1 MAWLHRLSNLVGR
14 RDLNPEIDEEL
25 QFHVDARIR
34 DNIASGMTEDE
45 ARRDALQR
53 FGSRAGLREQTRD
66 ADVVVT
72 LETMK
77 QDVAFAVRS
86 LRKRPAFT
94 AVALLTLAL
103 GIGANTSIFTIV
115 QGVLLRPLAFA
126 ESDRVHVVSYT
137 STASRYWLFPGMS
150 DSHYVA
156 FRKAD
161 RVFESLA
168 SFGHAP
174 RTLTGAGEA
183 VRVFSAQVT
192 TDFFRVLRLNPIAG
206 RSFAAGDDQP
216 GRDRIALV
224 GHDLWRARFG
234 ASLDL
239 VNKSITL
246 DGIPHTV
253 IGILPPGFAYP
264 PDTQVWTPIEI
275 RELPNLTMTRP
286 VIGRLRPDLSPAQAQ
301 VELDTFVASLPKSD
315 EQRLTW
321 KAEVVPLKRA
331 IAGDVRQSL
340 LIFTGAVA
348 LVLLIACANVSNLFL
363 MRCLSRQQE
372 IGTRMSLGAS
382 RPRVIRQL
390 LTESTL
396 LGLAG
401 GMAGAFVSGLALPA
415 ILAMVSPGVLPRAA
429 EIRMDAWSLVF
440 TVGLSLVIG
449 MVVGLAPALHATRG
463 ELAGAMKHRWDGGT
477 AKVRRLR
484 HSLVVVE
491 VALAMVLLIGT
502 GLLVRSLVNL
512 WAVNPGFRPEQ
523 VSTLTVNLP
532 ETKYS
537 SAADLRTFHDR
548 LLATLMTLP
557 DVTDAASINW
567 QPFGTL
573 VIRGDILF
581 EAAQPLP
588 KDYNVTKASISPGY
602 FRTLGIRLAD
612 GRDFDQ
618 RDDANTPGVVIVSES
633 VARLAWP
640 NESALRKR
648 LSLENDPKPGD
659 WLTVVGI
666 VEDIRQNSLTQQ
678 VVPTVYQPY
687 RQTSRPFFLSHAS
700 FVVRTSGDPERVLP
714 ALRGA
719 LLRVDNEQ
727 APQSMMVLQD
737 AIASTI
743 AAPRFYTR
751 LLTTLSAVAL
761 FLAAIGIYGVLA
773 SAVAERRR
781 EIGIRVALGA
791 GNATV
796 VRMVLGHSMR
806 LAVSGLAIGAAGA
819 VALTGLLKSLLFQVT
834 PTDGVTFVVSAI
846 VLLAVAL
853 VAAFVP
859 ARRASAVDPLLVLRS
874 L

>member
-1 MAWLHRLSNLVGR
+1 MAWLDRLSNLIGR

-34 DNIASGMTEDE
+34 DNIASGMSEDE

-53 FGSRAGLREQTRD
+53 FGSRAALREQTRD
-66 ADVVVT
+66 ANVMVT

-126 ESDRVHVVSYT
+126 ESDRVHVVTYA

-150 DSHYVA
+150 DSHYLE

-168 SFGHAP
+168 SFAHAP
-174 RTLTGAGEA
+174 RTLAGAGEA
-183 VRVFSAQVT
+183 VRVFTAQVT

-216 GRDRIALV
+216 GRDRLALV
-224 GHDLWRARFG
+224 GHDLWRTRFG

-264 PDTQVWTPIEI
+264 PDAQVWTPLEI
-275 RELPNLTMTRP
+275 RELPNLKMTRP
-286 VIGRLRPDLSPAQAQ
+286 VIGRLRADLSQTQAQ
-301 VELDTFVASLPKSD
+301 VELDTFVMRLPKTD
-315 EQRLTW
+315 EQRTW
-321 KAEVVPLKRA
+321 KAEVIPLKRA
-331 IAGDVRQSL
+331 IAGDARQSL
-340 LIFTGAVA
+340 LIFAGAVA

-363 MRCLSRQQE
+363 MRSLSRQQE
-372 IGTRMSLGAS
+372 IATRMALGAS
-382 RPRVIRQL
+382 RSRVLRQL

-401 GMAGAFVSGLALPA
+401 GLTGALIAVVALPA
-415 ILAMVSPGVLPRAA
+415 MLAMVSPGALPRAA
-429 EIRMDAWSLVF
+429 EIRMDAWSLAF

-449 MVVGLAPALHATRG
+449 VVVGVAPALQATRG
-463 ELAGAMKHRWDGGT
+463 ELAGAMKHRWDAGT
-477 AKVRRLR
+477 ANVRRLR

-523 VSTLTVNLP
+523 VSTMTVNLP
-532 ETKYS
+532 EVRYS
-537 SAADLRTFHDR
+537 SAADLHTFHDR
-548 LLATLMTLP
+548 LLAALITLP
-557 DVTDAASINW
+557 DVTGAASINW

-573 VIRGDILF
+573 MMRGDIQF
-581 EAAQPLP
+581 EAAQRIPN
-588 KDYNVTKASISPGY
+588 DYNVTKASISPGY

-618 RDDANTPGVVIVSES
+618 RDDANTAGVVIVSES

-640 NESALRKR
+640 GESALGKR
-648 LSLENDPKPGD
+648 LSLENEPKPDD
-659 WLTVVGI
+659 WLTVVGT
-666 VEDIRQNSLTQQ
+666 VEDIRQNSLKQQ
-678 VVPTVYQPY
+678 VVPTVYRPY

-700 FVVRTSGDPERVLP
+700 FVVRTTGDPTSVLP

-719 LLRVDNEQ
+719 LQRVDNEQ
-727 APQSMMVLQD
+727 APQSMMLLQD
-737 AIASTI
+737 AIASSI
-743 AAPRFYTR
+743 AVPRFYTR
-751 LLTTLSAVAL
+751 LLTTLSALAL
-761 FLAAIGIYGVLA
+761 FLAAIGIYSVLA

-806 LAVSGLAIGAAGA
+806 LAGSGLAIGAAGA
-819 VALTGLLKSLLFQVT
+819 VALTGLLKTLLFEVT
-834 PTDGVTFVVSAI
+834 PTDAFTFIVSAM
-846 VLLAVAL
+846 VLLGVAL

-859 ARRASAVDPLLVLRS
+859 ARRASAVDPLVVLRS